1 MTSRTTALLLLAV
14 SAAAIDTDFPG
25 FVHFKNWAG
34 GMGAQ
39 STSKGG
45 SVDRHLPKSKTQRIP
60 GNTEKDLCA
69 ADPKCTAFK
78 TTGLFSNF
86 GNADG
91 STNTTYDM

>member
-1 MTSRTTALLLLAV
+1 MFVLLHVAT
-14 SAAAIDTDFPG
+14 IRD
-25 FVHFKNWAG
+25 
-34 GMGAQ
+34 
-39 STSKGG
+39 G
-45 SVDRHLPKSKTQRIP
+45 SVDQFLPKSKTQGIP
-60 GNTEKDLCA
+60 PNIAKDLCA